1 MESLV
6 VSWFIIVIET
16 WGSLYFFD
24 TFLEQKKSG
33 KIGRYRYGMLFLM
46 LVSAVRISRW
56 LGIGIWKLCLIVP
69 IFMVCCMLFYRI
81 RWKQCIFFSC
91 MNYCLVL
98 LVDFLLLQVGNI
110 WVSQD
115 FLRNSEYA
123 SQFLLLSL
131 FAKMTWLCLLFI
143 MRKIWDGKNDY
154 SGLSNREW
162 MKLSMIPLFTM
173 AAFPAVFFGG
183 DKRIQSVSI
192 FLAVGLIM
200 VNLIVVGLMQGILE
214 KEEQLRENAL
224 ADQKKESQLAH
235 YRDMQAVYERQG
247 RKMHDYKN
255 QIRTMQVLL
264 KKGDTQAAAALA
276 ERLTESI
283 SVEMAAVNTNYPV
296 VNAVLNQKFHAA
308 REQGVSMIFRV
319 DDMSGMRLNEEE
331 TVILLS
337 NLLDN
342 AIHECMKL
350 AQQGKKAV
358 IHVKLVQEDGKLIF
372 SVRNPVEKKVQV
384 TDGIV
389 LDFNGG
395 MHGVG
400 LMNVKAV
407 VDKYGGDFAV
417 SYSQGKYQAV
427 VMIQILWSFR
437 AIYSHLVQSGLEN
450 RLCLPTDLIK
460 IMAETVAGGDTLLG

>member
-33 KIGRYRYGMLFLM
+33 KIGRYRYGLPFLM

-56 LGIGIWKLCLIVP
+56 LGIRIWKLCLIVP
-69 IFMVCCMLFYRI
+69 VLMACCMLFYRI

-91 MNYCLVL
+91 MNYCLIL
-98 LVDFLLLQVGNI
+98 LVDFLLLQAGNI

-115 FLRNSEYA
+115 FLRNGEYA

-143 MRKIWDGKNDY
+143 MRKIWDRKNDY

-173 AAFPAVFFGG
+173 SAFLAVFFGG
-183 DKRIQSVSI
+183 DKRMQSVSI

-214 KEEQLRENAL
+214 KEELLRESAL
-224 ADQKKESQLAH
+224 AGQKKESQLAH

-264 KKGDTQAAAALA
+264 KEGDTQAAAALA

-283 SVEMAAVNTNYPV
+283 SVEMAAVNTNHPV
-296 VNAVLNQKFHAA
+296 VDAVLNQKFHTAK
-308 REQGVSMIFRV
+308 EQGVSMTFRV
-319 DDMSGMRLNEEE
+319 GDMGGLCLDEEE

-342 AIHECMKL
+342 AIHECVKVVR
-350 AQQGKKAV
+350 QGRNAV

-372 SVRNPVEKKVQV
+372 SVRNPIVEKVQA

-389 LDFNGG
+389 LDSSRG

-417 SYSQGKYQAV
+417 SCDSEKFQAV
-427 VMIQILWSFR
+427 VML
-437 AIYSHLVQSGLEN
+437 
-450 RLCLPTDLIK
+450 
-460 IMAETVAGGDTLLG
+460 